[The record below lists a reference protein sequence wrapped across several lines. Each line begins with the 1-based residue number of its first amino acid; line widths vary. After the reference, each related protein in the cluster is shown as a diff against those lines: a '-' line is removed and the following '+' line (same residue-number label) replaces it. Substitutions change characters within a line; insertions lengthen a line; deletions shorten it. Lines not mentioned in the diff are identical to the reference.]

1 MIVDYLKNCRTFT
14 YSEKNIRDFIVN
26 NPQLFVDLSITE
38 LALKCNVGVASID
51 RFCKKLNFSGFKEFK
66 TMFLKEYKDLEQ
78 LKIKDSM
85 FSFESNTTLKD
96 IVNLLPYVYEK
107 SIGYTQMT
115 LNFNVLNRSINR
127 IQNSHTIIFCTGL
140 NKPIAEMFV
149 YKLNELG
156 LECTILDTVHHQMI
170 DALVSKKINIFCI
183 LLSHTG
189 SNKMIIDAL
198 ALLKEKKIHNLLIT
212 SHVLSTK
219 RHLMDDILLITPTHT
234 TKELSNIQYMIAE
247 QYILDIIYS
256 GLLVKNIKLIEQISN
271 DSKYR
276 KYYMDEEKINE
287 I

>member
-1 MIVDYLKNCRTFT
+1 MIVDYLKNCRTLT
-14 YSEKNIRDFIVN
+14 YSEKIIRDFIIS
-26 NPQLFVDLSITE
+26 NPQSFIDSSITE

-66 TMFLKEYKDLEQ
+66 TAFLKEYKDLEQ
-78 LKIKDSM
+78 MKIKDSM
-85 FSFESNTTLKD
+85 FSFEANTSLKD

-115 LNFNVLNRSINR
+115 LDFNVLNRSINR
-127 IQNSHTIIFCTGL
+127 IQNSHTIIFCSGL
-140 NKPIAEMFV
+140 NKPIAEMFI

-156 LECTILDTVHHQMI
+156 MDCTILDSVHHQMI
-170 DALVSKKINIFCI
+170 DALVSKKVNIFCI

-189 SNKMIIDAL
+189 SNKMILDAL
-198 ALLKEKKIHNLLIT
+198 TLLKEKKIHSLLIT
-212 SHVLSTK
+212 SHVLRSK
-219 RHLMDDILLITPTHT
+219 RHLMDDILLITPTYT
-234 TKELSNIQYMIAE
+234 TKELSNTQYMIAE

-276 KYYMDEEKINE
+276 KYYLNKEKDE
-287 I
+287 